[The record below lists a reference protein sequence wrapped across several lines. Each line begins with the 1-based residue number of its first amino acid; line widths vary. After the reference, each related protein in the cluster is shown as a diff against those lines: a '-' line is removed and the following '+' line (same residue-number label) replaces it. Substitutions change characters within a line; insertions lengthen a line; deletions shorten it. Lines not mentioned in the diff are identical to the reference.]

1 MFSLPLPVY
10 LYGLAQA
17 LGTAAAPLIIFV
29 GGLIGAQI
37 APDKSL
43 VTLPIA
49 AIVVG
54 SAMAALPAGLLMQ
67 RFGRKPVFISATL
80 LALGAALVAAW
91 CIHGGYFWAFC
102 AAIVVMGMHLAFIQQ
117 FRFAAIEWVPL
128 AQSGQAAAVVL
139 MGGLLA
145 AFIGPELGGR
155 GMNLWGAPFAG
166 SFLLLVGNYAL
177 LILLLWFIPSRNL
190 TAGHKPGVGRSIL
203 SLLKQPVL
211 AAAIASG
218 ACAYAVMS
226 LIMTATPLSMT
237 SFAGYDVQAAKVV
250 IQSHIIAM
258 FLPSLF
264 AGVLIRT
271 LGIRGLMLLGLGAFC
286 ASISIAMFGP
296 AYWAY
301 WLALV
306 LLGCGWNFLFLS
318 GTALLPQTYREEERF
333 KVQAFNDLFVFSV
346 QACAALMAGWL
357 VSHYGWYVLNLVA
370 LPLMLVALFFLARWM
385 LSERATPSSPT

>member
-1 MFSLPLPVY
+1 MFKLPLPVY

-17 LGTAAAPLIIFV
+17 LGMAAAPLIIFV
-29 GGLIGAQI
+29 GGLIGARI

-54 SAMAALPAGLLMQ
+54 SAVAAMPAGLLMQ
-67 RFGRKPVFISATL
+67 RFGRKPVFIGMTCVAMC
-80 LALGAALVAAW
+80 AALIAAGCVAQ
-91 CIHGGYFWAFC
+91 GYFWGFC
-102 AAIVVMGMHLAFIQQ
+102 AATMLIGMHLAFIQQ
-117 FRFAAIEWVPL
+117 FRFAALEWVPV

-145 AFIGPELGGR
+145 AFIGPEIGSR
-155 GMNLWGAPFAG
+155 GMELWAQPFAG
-166 SFLLLVGNYAL
+166 SFILLIGVYVLLVLLLSL
-177 LILLLWFIPSRNL
+177 MPSRPV
-190 TAGHKPGVGRSIL
+190 TQQAGSGSGRSIL

-211 AAAIASG
+211 PAAVASA

-237 SFAGYDVQAAKVV
+237 SFAGFDVSDTKVV
-250 IQSHIIAM
+250 IQSHIVAM

-264 AGVLIRT
+264 AGLLIKL
-271 LGIRGLMLLGLGAFC
+271 LGVRGLMLLGLAAFC
-286 ASISIAMFGP
+286 MSITIAMFGP

-318 GTALLPQTYREEERF
+318 GTALLPRAYREEERF
-333 KVQAFNDLFVFSV
+333 KVQALNDFLVFSV
-346 QACAALMAGWL
+346 QAVAALMAGWL
-357 VSHYGWYVLNLVA
+357 VNRYGWYVLNLVA
-370 LPLMLVALFFLARWM
+370 IPLMLLALLLIARW
-385 LSERATPSSPT
+385 LWDERRAAVQ